1 MKRDV
6 EKLKML
12 LSHWIRHNEEHKNE
26 YKKWLERVKGNV
38 SENIIES
45 FEKVIELSE
54 QSNKYL
60 KSILDKMEK
69 EGC

>member
-12 LSHWIRHNEEHKNE
+12 LPHWIRHNEEHKNE